1 LIAAL
6 IERAITLVRAH
17 PNAEHVLLQAVYENP
32 DGTAAA
38 VDSKQMERAIYNLLL
53 NACQAARGSSE
64 EPKVTAVIATSEQSL
79 TVTITDDG
87 PGVSDTIRDNLFEP
101 FVSAGKQNGTG
112 LGLTLAQCVAEEHG
126 GSVQLVS
133 SRPGETVF
141 VLTIARGPLQ
151 MQYPENEHPAEVAR

>member
-1 LIAAL
+1 
-6 IERAITLVRAH
+6 
-17 PNAEHVLLQAVYENP
+17 
-32 DGTAAA
+32 
-38 VDSKQMERAIYNLLL
+38 
-53 NACQAARGSSE
+53 
-64 EPKVTAVIATSEQSL
+64 VTAVIATSEQSL

-141 VLTIARGPLQ
+141 VLTIARGPLH
-151 MQYPENEHPAEVAR
+151 MQFSENEHPVGVAR